1 MRKEQLIRIC
11 LALLLASATLT
22 LSSCKK
28 EQDPKDKDPKVA
40 LVNTRWQLATEIP
53 GFDLGDDFGD
63 DFGEVSGEL
72 AFTSSSEGELTLG
85 IKGLKVTFSL
95 TYSYDATQRAYIA
108 TAKVENETQQFLMKV
123 NWDTKILTIY
133 ELENGVSSPKPEAF
147 FRLIQ

>member
-28 EQDPKDKDPKVA
+28 DQDPKDKDPKVA
-40 LVNTRWQLATEIP
+40 LVNTRWQLATDIP
-53 GFDLGDDFGD
+53 GFDLGDDI
-63 DFGEVSGEL
+63 GEVSGEL
-72 AFTSSSEGELTLG
+72 TFTSSSEGELTLG
-85 IKGLKVTFSL
+85 IKGLKLTFSL

-108 TAKVENETQQFLMKV
+108 TAKVEDETQQFLMKV
-123 NWDTKILTIY
+123 NWDTKTLTVY
-133 ELENGVSSPKPEAF
+133 ELENGVASPKPEMF

>member
-1 MRKEQLIRIC
+1 MRKEQLIRIF

-22 LSSCKK
+22 LSSCRK

-53 GFDLGDDFGD
+53 GFDLGDDI
-63 DFGEVSGEL
+63 GEVSGEL

-133 ELENGVSSPKPEAF
+133 ELENGVASPKPEAF

>member
-22 LSSCKK
+22 LSSCRK
-28 EQDPKDKDPKVA
+28 EQDPKDKDPQVA
-40 LVNTRWQLATEIP
+40 LVNTRWQLATDIP
-53 GFDLGDDFGD
+53 GFDLGDDI
-63 DFGEVSGEL
+63 GEVSGEL

-133 ELENGVSSPKPEAF
+133 ELENGVASPKPEAF

>member
-1 MRKEQLIRIC
+1 MRKEQLIRIF

-22 LSSCKK
+22 LSSCRK

-40 LVNTRWQLATEIP
+40 LVNTRWQLATDIP
-53 GFDLGDDFGD
+53 GFDLGDDI
-63 DFGEVSGEL
+63 GEVSGEL

-95 TYSYDATQRAYIA
+95 TYSYDATQKAYIA

-133 ELENGVSSPKPEAF
+133 ELENGVASPKPEAF

>member
-1 MRKEQLIRIC
+1 MRKEQLIRIF

-22 LSSCKK
+22 LSSCRK

-40 LVNTRWQLATEIP
+40 LVNTRWQLATDIL
-53 GFDLGDDFGD
+53 GFDLGDDI
-63 DFGEVSGEL
+63 GEVSGEL

-133 ELENGVSSPKPEAF
+133 ELENGVASPKPEAF

>member
-22 LSSCKK
+22 LSSCRK

-53 GFDLGDDFGD
+53 GFDLGD

-133 ELENGVSSPKPEAF
+133 ELENGVASPKPEAF

>member
-40 LVNTRWQLATEIP
+40 LVNTRWQLATDIP
-53 GFDLGDDFGD
+53 GFDLGDDI
-63 DFGEVSGEL
+63 GEVSGEL

-85 IKGLKVTFSL
+85 IKGLKLTFSL
-95 TYSYDATQRAYIA
+95 TYSYDATQRAYVA

-123 NWDTKILTIY
+123 NWDTKILTVY
-133 ELENGVSSPKPEAF
+133 ELENGIASPKPEMF
-147 FRLIQ
+147 FRLVQ